1 VAHREALC
9 GILGQVFR
17 TRGADHW
24 HEVLTKAGVPA
35 GPINDLAEAFA
46 FADRLGLEPV
56 VSVPGTSTP
65 QVANPVEL
73 SATPVTYRLA
83 PPSLAEQE

>member
-1 VAHREALC
+1 VANRDALC
-9 GILGQVFR
+9 AILGEVFA

-35 GPINDLAEAFA
+35 GPINDLAAAFA
-46 FADRLGLEPV
+46 FAEQLGLNPAV
-56 VSVPGTSTP
+56 AVPGTATP

-83 PPSLAEQE
+83 PPTLES